1 MPNIIACRL
10 ASYAD
15 YQDRA
20 WTHLPQIG
28 IRNVEI
34 PAPPPGELA
43 ETKKK
48 LADHGLTATS
58 LQGKTDIT
66 QPNAAEVLKPQFEAC
81 AALGAKVLFLSVKAG
96 QTDRSIVWQRMRA
109 MGDLAQSF
117 GVTIAVETHPDLATN
132 GDVGAETMKAVNH
145 PNVRINFDTANIYF
159 YNRNRT
165 AISELA
171 KVIDYVASVHLKDT
185 PGGFEEWTFP
195 VLGTGVV
202 DFPAVFKM
210 LGSRGFVGPY
220 TMELEGTQGV
230 QRNEAEQ
237 LAYIADS
244 AAYLRTTGVLP

>member
-1 MPNIIACRL
+1 
-10 ASYAD
+10 
-15 YQDRA
+15 
-20 WTHLPQIG
+20 
-28 IRNVEI
+28 
-34 PAPPPGELA
+34 
-43 ETKKK
+43 
-48 LADHGLTATS
+48 
-58 LQGKTDIT
+58 
-66 QPNAAEVLKPQFEAC
+66 
-81 AALGAKVLFLSVKAG
+81 
-96 QTDRSIVWQRMRA
+96 
-109 MGDLAQSF
+109 
-117 GVTIAVETHPDLATN
+117 
-132 GDVGAETMKAVNH
+132 MKAVNH

-165 AISELA
+165 AVGELA

-244 AAYLRTTGVLP
+244 AAYLRTIGVLP